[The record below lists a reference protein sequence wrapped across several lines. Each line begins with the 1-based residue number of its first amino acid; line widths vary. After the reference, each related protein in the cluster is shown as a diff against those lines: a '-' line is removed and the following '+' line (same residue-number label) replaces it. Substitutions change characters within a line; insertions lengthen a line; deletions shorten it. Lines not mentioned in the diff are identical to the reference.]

1 MSVTVTMPEVAETIV
16 EGTIARW
23 LKHPGD
29 PVERYESIAE
39 IVTDKVTLELPS
51 PAAGFM
57 GELLVAEGETV
68 TVGTPIAILQAESDV
83 DSTPRP
89 APEAQ
94 PSAENGAAP
103 APNSR
108 QARHSPLVRRLAEEH
123 GIDLS
128 SLQGTG
134 AGGRIT
140 KADVLQAAEKRGA
153 GSEVAAAAT
162 GGALDPVRRAIALR
176 MTQSARDIPHA
187 WTMMEVDVSGLVA
200 LVKGLKEEFRSRE
213 GLNLTYLPFILQA
226 VASALRSAPEVNSS
240 WQDDRIVLKNEI
252 NLGIAVARDKGLI
265 VPVLKNADRKT
276 VAELTRDAN
285 SLIEKARDD
294 KLGPADVQ
302 GGTFT
307 VNNTGAL
314 GSVLSMP
321 LINPPQAAIM
331 TTEAIVKRPVVIGDD
346 AIAVRSMMNLCL
358 SFDHRALDGDQAIR
372 LPGPGQGIA
381 GRAGYEGLRGC
392 LRR

>member
-23 LKHPGD
+23 LKQPGD

-68 TVGTPIAILQAESDV
+68 AVDTPIAIIETTVVSEAPKSVSQALPPTPENTTQ
-83 DSTPRP
+83 ST
-89 APEAQ
+89 
-94 PSAENGAAP
+94 ND
-103 APNSR
+103 R
-108 QARHSPLVRRLAEEH
+108 QARHSPLVRRLADEH

-153 GSEVAAAAT
+153 GNGPS
-162 GGALDPVRRAIALR
+162 GGALDPVRRAIAQR
-176 MTQSARDIPHA
+176 MAQSAHDIPHA
-187 WTMMEVDVSGLVA
+187 WTVMEVDVSGLVA

-213 GLNLTYLPFILQA
+213 GVNLTYLPFILQA
-226 VASALRSAPEVNSS
+226 VASVLRSAPEVNSS

-265 VPVLKNADRKT
+265 VPVLKNADNKT

-372 LPGPGQGIA
+372 FLARVKELLERITA
-381 GRAGYEGLRGC
+381 DTKV
-392 LRR
+392 

>member
-23 LKHPGD
+23 LKRPGD

-57 GELLVAEGETV
+57 GELLVAEGDTV
-68 TVGTPIAILQAESDV
+68 AVDTPIAIIESTVVSEAPKSVSQALPPTPENATQ
-83 DSTPRP
+83 ST
-89 APEAQ
+89 
-94 PSAENGAAP
+94 ND
-103 APNSR
+103 R

-140 KADVLQAAEKRGA
+140 KADVLQAAEKRG
-153 GSEVAAAAT
+153 T
-162 GGALDPVRRAIALR
+162 GNGASGGTLDPVRRAIALR
-176 MTQSARDIPHA
+176 MTQSAHDIPHA
-187 WTMMEVDVSGLVA
+187 WTVMEVDVSGLVA

-213 GLNLTYLPFILQA
+213 GVNLTYLPFVLQA

-240 WQDDRIVLKNEI
+240 WKDDRIVLKSEI

-372 LPGPGQGIA
+372 FLA
-381 GRAGYEGLRGC
+381 RVKGLLEEIGADTKV
-392 LRR
+392 

>member
-83 DSTPRP
+83 DSTSRP
-89 APEAQ
+89 SPDTQA
-94 PSAENGAAP
+94 SAENDAAP
-103 APNSR
+103 AANSR
-108 QARHSPLVRRLAEEH
+108 QGRHSPLVRRLAEEH

-140 KADVLQAAEKRGA
+140 KADVLQAAKKRGA
-153 GSEVAAAAT
+153 GNGVAAAAT

-176 MTQSARDIPHA
+176 MTQSAREIPHA
-187 WTMMEVDVSGLVA
+187 WTMMEVDVSGLVV
-200 LVKGLKEEFRSRE
+200 LVKGLKEECRSRE
-213 GLNLTYLPFILQA
+213 GVNLTYLPFILQA

-240 WQDDRIVLKNEI
+240 WQKDRIVLKNEI

-294 KLGPADVQ
+294 KLDPADVQ

-372 LPGPGQGIA
+372 FLARVKGLL
-381 GRAGYEGLRGC
+381 EGLGAETRV
-392 LRR
+392 